1 MEKLQVCFVASEIVP
16 FAKTGG
22 LADVSGALGKYLQR
36 HGVDVRLFMPY
47 YDTLD
52 TANQQFHVVDFLQN
66 VPVEFGGFTL
76 YFTALTSKL
85 PDSDA
90 EIYFIHCEGLYN
102 RGKVYT
108 DHGDEYLRF
117 ALLSRAAIE
126 CCQRMGWSPHVFHCN
141 DWQTALIPLYLKTLY
156 RWDQL
161 FARSKTVLTVHNIGY
176 QGVFSAEVIDKL
188 RLGDHRHLLPQ
199 EDLAGNMINYL
210 KTGLL
215 HSDVIT
221 TVSETYA
228 QEIKTG
234 EYGSGLHPILQMR
247 SADLI
252 GILNGVDYQEW
263 SPETDPFIPF
273 QYSANDLSGK
283 EKNKQALL
291 RQMGLSYQPDIPVF
305 GIISRLTGQKGF
317 ELLHETLFDFLTHYE
332 VRFVVL
338 GSGEQRYV
346 DFFHHAQRH
355 FPEKFCFYDGYNI
368 ALSHLIEAGSDA
380 FVMPSRY
387 EPCGLNQIYSL
398 RYGTVPIVRKTGGL
412 ADTVQ
417 LYRWEDQSG
426 TGFVFD
432 DFSAQGLRWALD
444 YAHTTYQNKDAWRQ
458 LMLNGMHQNYAWDVQ
473 VEKYIRLYRHL
484 AG

>member
-85 PDSDA
+85 PDSEA

-108 DHGDEYLRF
+108 EHADEYLRF

-126 CCQRMGWSPHVFHCN
+126 CCQRMGWSPHIFHCH
-141 DWQTALIPLYLKTLY
+141 DWQAALIPLYLKTLY

-228 QEIKTG
+228 QEIKTA

-247 SADLI
+247 STDLV

-273 QYSANDLSGK
+273 QYSVRDLSGK
-283 EKNKQALL
+283 EKNKQAML
-291 RQMGLSYQPDIPVF
+291 RQMGLSYHPDIPAF

-346 DFFHHAQRH
+346 DFFHHAQRL

-368 ALSHLIEAGSDA
+368 ALSHLIEAGSDM

-444 YAHTTYQNKDAWRQ
+444 YAFTTYQNKDAWRQ
-458 LMLNGMHQNYAWDVQ
+458 LMLNGMQQNYAWDVQ